1 VAGASVGRPDWDVA
15 RRSHHAP
22 SDAVYKTTM
31 RIDCQKQLD
40 ICQQATENEPEGACG
55 HVEIRVHNA
64 AEPKTLVYL
73 PGIHGDWTLAGGF
86 RRALNDKLT
95 FVEVSYP
102 QGTTWTHADY
112 AAAIVQ
118 ALAEREIRSGWL
130 LGESFGSQIAWEMC
144 RQGVFRVEGIILAGG
159 FIRHPLP
166 FLAKLLYMATGRRSY
181 RVTRAAL
188 AVYSRVARTRFGDSP
203 QTLTEIQEFVARRT
217 AGDFRSCRH
226 RLALVAGHDPR
237 EIVTRLRIP
246 VFALSGLFDPIV
258 PRRLVRRWLQSN
270 CTGFRD
276 HALIWRAD
284 HNVLGTAP
292 KAAATQVLEWIS
304 RQPMTDRL

>member
-1 VAGASVGRPDWDVA
+1 MKFDRQ
-15 RRSHHAP
+15 R
-22 SDAVYKTTM
+22 
-31 RIDCQKQLD
+31 QLD
-40 ICQQATENEPEGACG
+40 SYQQATDNQPEGVRG
-55 HVEIRVHNA
+55 KVEIRIHEG

-86 RRALNDKLT
+86 RRALNRKLR
-95 FVEVSYP
+95 FVEVCYP

-112 AAAIVQ
+112 AAAIGQ
-118 ALAEREIRSGWL
+118 ALAERGIHSGWL

-144 RQGVFRVEGIILAGG
+144 RQDVFRVEGIILAGG

-166 FLAKLLYMATGRRSY
+166 FLAKLLYVVTGGRSSGVL
-181 RVTRAAL
+181 RTAL
-188 AVYSRVARTRFGDSP
+188 AVYSQVARVRFGHSP
-203 QTLTEIQEFVARRT
+203 QTLTDIQEFVARRT
-217 AGDFRSCRH
+217 EGDFCSCRH
-226 RLALVAGHDPR
+226 RLALVVRHDPR
-237 EIVTRLRIP
+237 ELVTRLRIP

-258 PRRLVRRWLQSN
+258 PRRLVRRWLQVN
-270 CTGFRD
+270 CGGFRD
-276 HALIWRAD
+276 HALICRAD